1 MKNFLSFLILLNLLA
16 PAYSQKGWRDHEM
29 EVRVNISTPDEAIML
44 YNLHLNG
51 DIHAPAGYALM
62 YIVPAELERLQGT
75 GLSLE
80 VLKHDLNEYYKDF
93 WLVNSEQYHNYDQII
108 ALMDSLATVFPG
120 ICQKTVFGL
129 TPQGRQLTCLKI
141 SANVSVDEN
150 EPEVLFDAGIHGD
163 EIGGPENLI
172 RFARYLCTS
181 YGSDQEITDLLNNRA
196 ITIYPMVNPDGRA
209 NMSRYNSNNVD
220 CNRDWGYMW
229 NSEGNSPAAF
239 SQLETRTLRNCFYN
253 HRFVI
258 HMAYHSGE
266 EVVLYPWC
274 YRSAQAPDFTALH
287 QLASIYSTSSG
298 YTNLQYR
305 QSYADYPTN
314 GETIDYS
321 YGADGTDALT
331 MEISTSKQPPT
342 SQIQYYYQNNVPAM
356 IEMIKNAGYGISGT
370 ITDSITG
377 MPVEASIFVN
387 NFFPVYTDPAV
398 GDYHKFLTPG
408 TYSMKIVANNYLSKV
423 INNVVVDSLTSTVIN
438 LQLQPSTGH
447 YASKVAAVVIP
458 GNNPMDVANTPGV
471 VGAPDSI
478 WYSTGKNGWITVDM
492 QDSVVNIPGDDFM
505 VYEGDNSLV
514 KGYTCLVGQTID
526 GPWVSLGSGTG
537 TQAFDMGSTGLSSAR
552 FIKIVDDGDGPQNA
566 AGAGFDL
573 DAIESLEQT
582 TGIRTT
588 DGKPGTI
595 KVYPNPANE
604 KITFDF
610 QRKLPEETII
620 SLFDINGKQIIQDKF
635 RNQNPVELDVRTLSK
650 GIYMVKFQTSAGIEN
665 KKLVIY

>member
-1 MKNFLSFLILLNLLA
+1 
-16 PAYSQKGWRDHEM
+16 
-29 EVRVNISTPDEAIML
+29 
-44 YNLHLNG
+44 
-51 DIHAPAGYALM
+51 
-62 YIVPAELERLQGT
+62 
-75 GLSLE
+75 
-80 VLKHDLNEYYKDF
+80 
-93 WLVNSEQYHNYDQII
+93 
-108 ALMDSLATVFPG
+108 
-120 ICQKTVFGL
+120 
-129 TPQGRQLTCLKI
+129 
-141 SANVSVDEN
+141 
-150 EPEVLFDAGIHGD
+150 
-163 EIGGPENLI
+163 
-172 RFARYLCTS
+172 
-181 YGSDQEITDLLNNRA
+181 
-196 ITIYPMVNPDGRA
+196 
-209 NMSRYNSNNVD
+209 
-220 CNRDWGYMW
+220 
-229 NSEGNSPAAF
+229 
-239 SQLETRTLRNCFYN
+239 
-253 HRFVI
+253 
-258 HMAYHSGE
+258 
-266 EVVLYPWC
+266 
-274 YRSAQAPDFTALH
+274 
-287 QLASIYSTSSG
+287 
-298 YTNLQYR
+298 
-305 QSYADYPTN
+305 
-314 GETIDYS
+314 
-321 YGADGTDALT
+321 
-331 MEISTSKQPPT
+331 
-342 SQIQYYYQNNVPAM
+342 M

-387 NFFPVYTDPAV
+387 NFFPAYTDPAV
-398 GDYHKFLTPG
+398 GDYHKFLTTG

-635 RNQNPVELDVRTLSK
+635 RNQNPVEMDVRTLSK